1 MRDGL
6 DPNKNEAYEEDR
18 EDKDQYKDAPFSEWD
33 DNDDS
38 EDGEVLDWFEDHEY
52 YNDPE
57 WEESHPTNQQKSLF
71 DMALYKTEVRNLF
84 HSIKLFFNRVFMG
97 NKRYLDLLD
106 KEKSL
111 SQVKSG
117 VVISTE
123 PEYVDAKASSGAVLM
138 RWVKAIQATIHID
151 VSKILSGIGVKVND
165 GVKWEITG
173 VPEDV
178 VEE

>member
-1 MRDGL
+1 
-6 DPNKNEAYEEDR
+6 
-18 EDKDQYKDAPFSEWD
+18 
-33 DNDDS
+33 
-38 EDGEVLDWFEDHEY
+38 
-52 YNDPE
+52 
-57 WEESHPTNQQKSLF
+57 
-71 DMALYKTEVRNLF
+71 
-84 HSIKLFFNRVFMG
+84 
-97 NKRYLDLLD
+97 
-106 KEKSL
+106 
-111 SQVKSG
+111 VKSG